1 MTEHIGPDYDDSV
14 EHTGQRIARWRKF
27 RGLTQTG
34 LAMKAHVSRS
44 LVAQVETG
52 HKPATPSMVAA
63 VAKALSVDVA
73 KLHGQPFG
81 ESHRSGNAVHAAIP
95 AIRRAFSYAD
105 IAPDLGMPPRPLKE
119 LASELVI
126 LQRLQ
131 GATSH
136 QELASRL
143 PAVIEEVTVHAVE
156 SDKARAWRL
165 LNRADA
171 VAVSL
176 ARRLGYNDLAHV
188 GIERAASAAQRADD
202 PYLPHL
208 VNLGRALLLLTTGDW
223 DVALVLMNRAASQ
236 VSEDDRP
243 ESTSVF
249 GALHLRAAVA
259 AARAGRASEAWE
271 HHEVAADAAQ
281 RNKDT
286 KDFYSLQVTPANAGI
301 HGCAVAAELGDVDE
315 AIRLDERLSL
325 PSGLFAERRAHHEID
340 MSRALAWAGDP
351 SRSLTR
357 ILRAEHIAPQMTYFH
372 PTARE
377 TVKAL
382 DRHYR
387 VTPEPLRALTE
398 RMFL

>member
-1 MTEHIGPDYDDSV
+1 MNENWDSGYYGTE
-14 EHTGQRIARWRKF
+14 EHTGQRIARWRKL
-27 RGLTQTG
+27 RGLTQSG
-34 LAMKAHVSRS
+34 LAIRAHLSRS

-63 VAKALSVDVA
+63 VAKALSLDVA

-81 ESHRSGNAVHAAIP
+81 EADRSGNAVHAAIP

-105 IAPDLGMPPRPLKE
+105 VAPDLGMPPRSLKE
-119 LASELVI
+119 LSSELVR
-126 LQRLQ
+126 LQKLQ
-131 GATSH
+131 GAAFH
-136 QELASRL
+136 QELALRL
-143 PAVIEEVTVHAVE
+143 PAVIEELTVHAVG
-156 SDKARAWRL
+156 SGKPRAWRL

-176 ARRLGYNDLAHV
+176 ARRLGYNDLAQV
-188 GIERAASAAQRADD
+188 GIERAADAARRADD

-208 VNLGRALLLLTTGDW
+208 VMLSRALLLLTTGEW
-223 DVALVLMNRAASQ
+223 DLALVLMQRSVGQ
-236 VSEDDRP
+236 VDEDERP
-243 ESTSVF
+243 ESTSVL

-259 AARAGRASEAWE
+259 AARAGRGAEAWE
-271 HHEVAADAAQ
+271 HHGVAADAAR
-281 RNKDT
+281 RNKDK
-286 KDFYSLQVTPANAGI
+286 KDVYALQVMPANAAI

-325 PSGLFAERRAHHEID
+325 PMTMLAERRAHHEID
-340 MSRALAWAGDP
+340 MSRALVWAGNANQ
-351 SRSLTR
+351 SLTR
-357 ILRAEHIAPQMTYFH
+357 VLRAEKIAPQMTYFH

-382 DRHYR
+382 DRYYR
-387 VTPEPLRALTE
+387 VIPEPLRALQE